1 MTAIANG
8 CRRGTRGTTSRL
20 MMTTE
25 KRDAEKEE
33 AEQADRDQELGQLVR
48 SNAFQIS
55 SRRRRRREL

>member
-20 MMTTE
+20 MMTE

-33 AEQADRDQELGQLVR
+33 AEQADRDQEHGQLVR

-55 SRRRRRREL
+55 SRRRREL